1 MSQVARSMNILK
13 SFCIYGK
20 KVMTES
26 SFAEHFCHLIENI
39 FYLYQGQIK
48 HLQVREI
55 SEEDCN
61 FLPYNFSFLHGH
73 VTRIIHL
80 KIVANKYFL
89 KMQMKI
95 KKALNFSKRKSF

>member
-1 MSQVARSMNILK
+1 
-13 SFCIYGK
+13 
-20 KVMTES
+20 MTES

-95 KKALNFSKRKSF
+95 KKAINFSKRKSF